1 MSYSSLINC
10 ENLQTSLEQSWS
22 DPREWGG
29 MARSHPFAEW
39 ITAPENRRA
48 IVDQVSPAGTGK
60 LRTVTVKGWQSIC
73 TDAVLENQPNP
84 NCAAEGSLNQFY
96 QNYTID
102 TTQNLQV
109 QINVTVDQ
117 FALACEG
124 NGEILQE
131 HLRRMVD
138 ALDAKV
144 AELIATQSVA
154 LAGGW
159 SAAVTDVTGDV
170 LDITTATPRDYFAEI
185 TALRNAADE
194 SGYPQE
200 SAVFGGAVARVL
212 FQALNA
218 GCCANTGV
226 DLFEAMRLYGYGFAY
241 DRDLNAAMSANEN
254 AMIVAPGALQ
264 LLAISLAPN
273 LSAFGQTV
281 MDASNFVWNTM
292 FSPRFGVP
300 YDLTVSSNCGNI
312 SIALTFTGRMISMPD
327 DILCATDDL
336 AGVNYAGKILFGA

>member
-10 ENLQTSLEQSWS
+10 EAIQTSLDTAWS

-29 MARSHPFAEW
+29 MATRHPFAEW
-39 ITAPENRRA
+39 ITAPENRRI
-48 IVDQVSPAGTGK
+48 IVDQVSPGGGK
-60 LRTVTVKGWQSIC
+60 IRTVTVKGWQSIC

-84 NCAAEGSLNQFY
+84 NCGAEGSLNQFY

-109 QINVTVDQ
+109 PLNITVDQ
-117 FALACEG
+117 FAAACEG
-124 NGEILQE
+124 NGEILNE
-131 HLRRMVD
+131 HLRRMID
-138 ALDAKV
+138 ALDQKV
-144 AELIATQSVA
+144 AEMIATQAVL

-159 SAAVTDVTGDV
+159 SSAVTNVTGDV
-170 LDITTATPRDYFAEI
+170 LDITLASPRDYFAEI

-194 SGYPQE
+194 SNYPSE
-200 SAVFGGAVARVL
+200 SAVFGGSVARVL

-218 GCCANTGV
+218 GCCANSGV
-226 DLFEAMRLYGYGFAY
+226 DLWEAMRLYGYGFAY
-241 DRDLNAAMSANEN
+241 DRDLNAAMANTEN

-281 MDASNFVWNTM
+281 MDASNFVWNTL

-300 YDLTVSSNCGNI
+300 YDLTVSNNCGNI
-312 SIALTFTGRMISMPD
+312 SIALTFTGRLAAMPD
-327 DILCATDDL
+327 DIFCPSDDL
-336 AGVNYAGKILFGA
+336 AGVNWAGKILFSA

>member
-1 MSYSSLINC
+1 MSYSSLLNC
-10 ENLQTSLEQSWS
+10 ENLQVSLENAWS

-48 IVDQVSPAGTGK
+48 IVDQVSPGGGK

-96 QNYTID
+96 RDYTID

-109 QINVTVDQ
+109 QINMQVSQ
-117 FALACEG
+117 FAEACEG
-124 NGEILQE
+124 NGDILQE
-131 HLRRMVD
+131 HLRRMID

-144 AELIATQSVA
+144 AEMIATQSVA

-159 SAAVTDVTGDV
+159 SAAVTGVTDDV
-170 LDITTATPRDYFAEI
+170 LAINMANPRDYFAEI

-194 SGYPQE
+194 SGYPNE
-200 SAVFGGAVARVL
+200 AAVFGGGLARQM
-212 FQALNA
+212 FQAMNA
-218 GCCANTGV
+218 GCCASSGV
-226 DLFEAMRLYGYGFAY
+226 DLFEAMRLYGYAFAY
-241 DRDLNAAMSANEN
+241 DRDLNAAMSIDEN
-254 AMIVAPGALQ
+254 AMIFAPGAIQ

-300 YDLTVSSNCGNI
+300 YDLTVSNNCGAI
-312 SIALTFTGRMISMPD
+312 SIALTFTGRTISLPED
-327 DILCATDDL
+327 YLCPTDDL
-336 AGVNYAGKILFGA
+336 NGVNYAGKIVFK